1 MFRERIL
8 QWTKIIDL
16 FAVTKERVFVLVKTK
31 PGLALSMKLKLDS
44 REMAVHQTNMAAQ
57 REIMAARLRLAGV
70 NR

>member
-8 QWTKIIDL
+8 QWTRIIDL
-16 FAVTKERVFVLVKTK
+16 FAVTKERIFVLAKTK
-31 PGLALSMKLKLDS
+31 PGLALSMKPKLNS

-57 REIMAARLRLAGV
+57 REIMAARLRLTGV